1 MSATVDEKVTELQKS
16 LDELSE
22 IELKVYTEGP
32 TLASLIRCGT
42 RVTAQARNWGDGDN
56 ACTLSA
62 AFLAA
67 RTLGIVNENE
77 TTEGKEQ

>member
-1 MSATVDEKVTELQKS
+1 MSANVDDKVKELQET
-16 LDELSE
+16 LGDL
-22 IELKVYTEGP
+22 ELKVLTEGP

-42 RVTAQARNWGDGDN
+42 RVTAQARDWGNGET

-67 RTLGIVNENE
+67 RALGVVNENR
-77 TTEGKEQ
+77 TTEGK

>member
-1 MSATVDEKVTELQKS
+1 MSATVDEKVEQLKEQLGELELQV
-16 LDELSE
+16 L
-22 IELKVYTEGP
+22 TEGP

-42 RVTAQARNWGDGDN
+42 RVTAQARNWGDGDT

-67 RTLGIVNENE
+67 RTLGIVEENE
-77 TTEGKEQ
+77 TTRGK

>member
-1 MSATVDEKVTELQKS
+1 MAKTVDEKV
-16 LDELSE
+16 DELRE
-22 IELKVYTEGP
+22 TLGDLELKVLTEGP

-42 RVTAQARNWGDGDN
+42 RVTAQARNWGDGDT

-67 RTLGIVNENE
+67 RTLGIVKEND
-77 TTEGKEQ
+77 TTEGK

>member
-1 MSATVDEKVTELQKS
+1 MSATVDEKVNQLKEQLGEL
-16 LDELSE
+16 
-22 IELKVYTEGP
+22 ELKVLTEGP

-42 RVTAQARNWGDGDN
+42 RVTAQARNWGDGDT

-67 RTLGIVNENE
+67 RTLGIVEENE
-77 TTEGKEQ
+77 TTQDK